1 MVFYINFLYNHYWLA
16 SHTMTNH
23 STRVL
28 NILLIVLTML
38 TLTSACEA
46 GPPAPIP
53 WFTEHMEI
61 EPVVLPKGVD
71 VQVVL
76 RNDPGAIR
84 DFLVVTN
91 TTPTPLY
98 LTGEQWTGNTTF
110 AGPVLKIVSGQGFYW
125 GPIFDNPN
133 SPARMGWK
141 PENYY
146 GRPDAVWLSID
157 ANRLEGLDST
167 ILKLEPRNQYE
178 YGGHSR
184 PENVDIP
191 GPQTVFLGG
200 GSGVVS
206 FALLRRHHDLT
217 AVVMDVENVCQTGRE
232 IASENKLEKRI
243 TNIRHNP
250 STSPPRRWCKRA

>member
-1 MVFYINFLYNHYWLA
+1 MSNRSTHVLTILFLA
-16 SHTMTNH
+16 
-23 STRVL
+23 
-28 NILLIVLTML
+28 LTML

-61 EPVVLPKGVD
+61 ERVVLPKGVD

-76 RNDPGAIR
+76 RNDPGAIH

-91 TTPTPLY
+91 TTPTPSY

-146 GRPDAVWLSID
+146 GRPDAVWLYIFT
-157 ANRLEGLDST
+157 NRLSGGDST
-167 ILKLEPRNQYE
+167 ILNLEPQNQFD
-178 YGGHSR
+178 GHR
-184 PENVDIP
+184 PANVDIP
-191 GPQTVFLGG
+191 GPQTVLLPLVYGEQVINVPLKISYTLNTEYY
-200 GSGVVS
+200 GSSAAGV
-206 FALLRRHHDLT
+206 FCALSVGVLLATILFGSIAYRRRRRNRL
-217 AVVMDVENVCQTGRE
+217 
-232 IASENKLEKRI
+232 NKLD
-243 TNIRHNP
+243 
-250 STSPPRRWCKRA
+250 A

>member
-1 MVFYINFLYNHYWLA
+1 MSNR
-16 SHTMTNH
+16 

-28 NILLIVLTML
+28 TILFLVLTML

-46 GPPAPIP
+46 GPPPPIP

-76 RNDPGAIR
+76 RNDPGAIH

-157 ANRLEGLDST
+157 ANRLEGVDST

-191 GPQTVFLGG
+191 GPQTVLLPLFYGEQVINVPLTISYTLNTEYY
-200 GSGVVS
+200 GSSAAGV
-206 FALLRRHHDLT
+206 FCALSVGVLLATILFGSIAYRRRRRNRL
-217 AVVMDVENVCQTGRE
+217 
-232 IASENKLEKRI
+232 NKLD
-243 TNIRHNP
+243 
-250 STSPPRRWCKRA
+250 A

>member
-1 MVFYINFLYNHYWLA
+1 MSNRSTHVLTILFLA
-16 SHTMTNH
+16 
-23 STRVL
+23 
-28 NILLIVLTML
+28 LTML

-61 EPVVLPKGVD
+61 ERVVLPKGVD

-76 RNDPGAIR
+76 RNDPGAIH

-146 GRPDAVWLSID
+146 GRPDAVWLYIFT
-157 ANRLEGLDST
+157 NRLSGGDST
-167 ILKLEPRNQYE
+167 ILNLEPRNQFD
-178 YGGHSR
+178 GHR
-184 PENVDIP
+184 PANVDIP
-191 GPQTVFLGG
+191 GPQTVLLPLVYGEQVINVPLKISYTLNTEYY
-200 GSGVVS
+200 GSSAAGV
-206 FALLRRHHDLT
+206 FCALSVGVLLATILFGSIAYRRRRRNRL
-217 AVVMDVENVCQTGRE
+217 
-232 IASENKLEKRI
+232 NKLD
-243 TNIRHNP
+243 
-250 STSPPRRWCKRA
+250 A